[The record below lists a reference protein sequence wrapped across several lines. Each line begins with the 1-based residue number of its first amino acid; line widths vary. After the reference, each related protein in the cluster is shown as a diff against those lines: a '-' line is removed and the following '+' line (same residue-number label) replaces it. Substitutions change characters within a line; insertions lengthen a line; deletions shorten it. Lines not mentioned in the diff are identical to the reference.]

1 MSYQDFER
9 SILSP
14 RLKAV
19 AQHWWQCKG
28 RRPMPAWS
36 DITPS
41 AFHEHLSIV
50 FSYVYDATTDEFFG
64 RLAGNT
70 IASVSG
76 NDFKGVAMKHLRPPD
91 KFPRAFERAKKV
103 VTEAALYRGGGTIY
117 VANGQRFI
125 GERIVLPLSNDGIQ
139 VDGIFGA
146 ADTHAVPDCYPLSDE
161 EGEKDYWYSIG

>member
-1 MSYQDFER
+1 MSYQDFE
-9 SILSP
+9 SSVLSP

-28 RRPMPAWS
+28 GRLMPAWS
-36 DITPS
+36 DIRPS
-41 AFHEHLSIV
+41 AIHEHLSIV
-50 FSYVYDATTDEFFG
+50 FSYVYDAATDEFFG

-103 VTEAALYRGGGTIY
+103 VTEAALYRGEGTIY
-117 VANGQRFI
+117 VADGKRFV
-125 GERIVLPLSNDGIQ
+125 GERIVLPLSHDGINP
-139 VDGIFGA
+139 DGIFGA
-146 ADTHAVPDCYPLSDE
+146 ADTHAIPDYYPLSE
-161 EGEKDYWYSIG
+161 GYGEKDYWHSID